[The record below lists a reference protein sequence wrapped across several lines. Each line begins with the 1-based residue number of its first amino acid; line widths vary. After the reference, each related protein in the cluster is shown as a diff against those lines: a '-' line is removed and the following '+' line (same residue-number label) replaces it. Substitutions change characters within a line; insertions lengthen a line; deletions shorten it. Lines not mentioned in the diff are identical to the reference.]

1 MKKNRLFRLIL
12 VLAVCVALLSGCS
25 RLAGIKLPPLP
36 TPGANGA
43 SVDEPKTEIDDSTKI
58 LETPAPETTPEPSP
72 EPTPEPTP
80 EPAPEPTPEP
90 TPDNPNKPHLTLYD
104 ETLPED
110 MPQYSVADLLGEIV
124 TDQGLIIQVEGLI
137 TDLDGAIV
145 QRCVY
150 YPYEDYF
157 NLADSVNAELRF
169 GVLQPGKYLYQL
181 KVIAENHSY
190 YTDETLINH
199 QFEVFFP

>member
-1 MKKNRLFRLIL
+1 MKKKNLFLL
-12 VLAVCVALLSGCS
+12 LALAVCLILLAGCS
-25 RLAGIKLPPLP
+25 RFKSIKLPPLP
-36 TPGANGA
+36 TPGADGGTV
-43 SVDEPKTEIDDSTKI
+43 SEPAPVIDDSNKPQA
-58 LETPAPETTPEPSP
+58 TPIPSATPEPSP

-80 EPAPEPTPEP
+80 
-90 TPDNPNKPHLTLYD
+90 DNPNRPHLTLYD

-150 YPYEDYF
+150 YPYDNYF